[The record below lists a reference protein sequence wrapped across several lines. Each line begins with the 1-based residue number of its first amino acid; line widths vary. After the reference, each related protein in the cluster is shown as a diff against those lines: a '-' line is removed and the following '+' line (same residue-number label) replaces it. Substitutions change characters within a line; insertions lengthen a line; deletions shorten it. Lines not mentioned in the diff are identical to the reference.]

1 MNYQKVIIA
10 GRATDDAVKRESK
23 SGEVEFTTF
32 DVAVNDG
39 KEQTTFFPV
48 TVFGKTGEAAVKYVT
63 KGRQVLV
70 DGRIQVNDKRYFKV
84 IADRIQFGSEPVA
97 APKNDTE

>member
-1 MNYQKVIIA
+1 MNYQKVILA
-10 GRATDDAVKRESK
+10 GRATDNAVKRESK
-23 SGEVEFTTF
+23 SGEVTFTSF

-39 KEQTTFFPV
+39 KKQATFFPV
-48 TVFGKTGEAAVKYVT
+48 TVFGKTGEAAAKYVT

-84 IADRIQFGSEPVA
+84 IADRVQFGPVPVTA
-97 APKNDTE
+97 NKADTE

>member
-1 MNYQKVIIA
+1 MNYQKVILI

-39 KEQTTFFPV
+39 KDQTTFFPV
-48 TVFGKTGEAAVKYVT
+48 TVFGKTGEVAAKYVT
-63 KGRQVLV
+63 RGRIVLV
-70 DGRIQVNDKRYFKV
+70 DGRIQVNAKRYFKV
-84 IADRIQFGSEPVA
+84 IADRVQFGPEPGA
-97 APKNDTE
+97 ATKEGAE